1 MWREATR
8 TVVLNLFYLLEF
20 YCSLS
25 SVQVIYLLEVSLV
38 GTLIVSTEYDGNFAM
53 MKEKNNKNL
62 LDKT

>member
-53 MKEKNNKNL
+53 TKEKNNKNL